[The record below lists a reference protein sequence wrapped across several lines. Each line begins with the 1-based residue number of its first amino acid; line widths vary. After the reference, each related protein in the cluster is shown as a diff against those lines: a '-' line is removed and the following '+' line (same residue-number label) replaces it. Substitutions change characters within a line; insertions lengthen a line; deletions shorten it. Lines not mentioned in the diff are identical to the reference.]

1 MADGRTKT
9 TVETE
14 CGFARALTILTK
26 GKGTSM
32 NTHRMLVIGLATLLA
47 SSLMAQDIKTE
58 EAPVA
63 PSKTTFTPA
72 RNQDIPGVDYTPL
85 AVPSTK
91 KGGAREAVYNVG
103 DTPPLLS
110 NMYWA
115 NQGSCI
121 ANTNPDGSITVFHP
135 GAAGVAF
142 NWCVLAQVLPT
153 PPYSIIMGIRGHI
166 FERAAS
172 LGIHLY
178 DVYTGKFIVYS
189 SPGASDSG
197 AVSMAAWKMNNFNT
211 YAGSFYYTYNNPLVT
226 GGILPTY
233 YRIRDN
239 GTTRTFAVSH
249 DKTVWLTISAVPSN
263 DFITPNFYG
272 YTLRGSGN
280 GVASM
285 MTIYHENITNP

>member
-1 MADGRTKT
+1 
-9 TVETE
+9 
-14 CGFARALTILTK
+14 
-26 GKGTSM
+26 M
-32 NTHRMLVIGLATLLA
+32 NTHRKLLVIGLASILA
-47 SSLMAQDIKTE
+47 SSLMAQDISAEVQPTTFTKT
-58 EAPVA
+58 
-63 PSKTTFTPA
+63 SFTPA
-72 RNQDIPGVDYTPL
+72 RNEAIPNVDFDMK
-85 AVPSTK
+85 AVAAASKGNQRAAWYST
-91 KGGAREAVYNVG
+91 G
-103 DTPPLLS
+103 DTPPLIT
-110 NMYWA
+110 NMFWA
-115 NQGSCI
+115 NQGSCV
-121 ANTNPDGSITVFHP
+121 ANTNPDGSITLFHP

-142 NWCVLAQVLPT
+142 NWCVLAEVLPA
-153 PPYSIIMGIRGHI
+153 PPYSIIMGVKGHI

-197 AVSMAAWKMNNFNT
+197 AASMAAWKMNNFTT
-211 YAGSFYYTYNNPLVT
+211 YAGSAYYTFNNAVT
-226 GGILPTY
+226 IGGILPTY
-233 YRIRDN
+233 FRLRDN

-249 DKTVWLTISAVPSN
+249 DKVVWLTISAVPSN